1 MAREWEKTLSE
12 AYKKLADAV
21 ADATRLEVV
30 TRYVAVDDQDGTV
43 VTAGQV
49 AGSAPKLEP
58 KPAVM
63 EAYTRRDLV
72 DGDYM
77 EVVPVQKLQNGKYE
91 IHTELYELHKANT
104 EAARAY
110 VAGLVETLMS
120 AVESLTS

>member
-49 AGSAPKLEP
+49 VGSAPKMEP

-63 EAYTRRDLV
+63 EAYTRIDLV

-77 EVVPVQKLQNGKYE
+77 EVVPVQKLPNGKYE

>member
-1 MAREWEKTLSE
+1 MAREWEKTLSD

-30 TRYVAVDDQDGTV
+30 TRYVAVDDQNPTV
-43 VTAGQV
+43 VTPGQG
-49 AGSAPKLEP
+49 AGSGPKMEP

-63 EAYTRRDLV
+63 EAYTRIDLV
-72 DGDYM
+72 DGDYLD
-77 EVVPVQKLQNGKYE
+77 VVPVQKAQNGKYE

-110 VAGLVETLMS
+110 VASLVEALMS
-120 AVESLTS
+120 AVESLTG